1 MGYRHIKR
9 VLGKASLEWKSR
21 LLFGAC
27 LVVLVGGAFLSA
39 ERIAVRAA
47 RDATRENAQ
56 YLVDVTVLLQH
67 AGTWRIGID
76 ENTRDFARRLSER
89 MIEKRKYQH
98 EILHLIPSSIQDL
111 HSRGPADDEERR
123 LLLDI
128 KRKYDA
134 WMEEQRREREQLKRN
149 EGKLLSPSDN
159 VPRRPPEPIYAERV
173 TVGKKRFYNYYQ
185 PVYWHKL
192 CHHCHE
198 QKSGELE
205 GAAVVDTAADPAELE
220 ARRFRVVKVSLDY
233 DEIQEN
239 IDQARATLVSIGIL
253 TVFLAM
259 VALYVIFRY
268 VVVKPLQHLR
278 EVSELVSRGQTSVR
292 AEIHTGD
299 EFEQLADSFNR
310 MLRHL
315 TEAQAELQRVNEEL
329 DAKVDELA
337 RLNLRLHE
345 MNRMKSEFISNMSH
359 ELRTPLN
366 SIIGFAGV
374 LKDHPSLDSRQKKYA
389 QNIEK
394 SGRVLLEMIND
405 ILDLAKMEAGK
416 AEVRATEFAIDKVV
430 LAQCDVVRS
439 LSEQKEIDLVVDVDP
454 DLAPLYQDQTK
465 IQQILTN
472 LLSNAIKFTP
482 DGGRVV
488 VSAHRN
494 GQGQLVI
501 KVADT
506 GVGIP
511 EEDRERIFEK
521 FRQSAAVAGKDGLTR
536 EFSGTGLGLSIVRE
550 ICELLGG
557 SVDFDSEVGK
567 GTTFY
572 VVLPWRYREPDE
584 SVIIGAVPDLTEM

>member
-1 MGYRHIKR
+1 MAYRHIKR
-9 VLGKASLEWKSR
+9 VLGEGSLEWKSR
-21 LLFGAC
+21 FLFGAC
-27 LVVLVGGAFLSA
+27 LVVLVGGAFWSA

-47 RDATRENAQ
+47 RDATREKAQ

-76 ENTRDFARRLSER
+76 EATRDFARRLSER
-89 MIEKRKYQH
+89 MIEKRKYRH
-98 EILHLIPSSIQDL
+98 EILHLTPSSIQDL
-111 HSRGPADDEERR
+111 NSRGPADPEERR
-123 LLLDI
+123 LLEEI

-134 WMEEQRREREQLKRN
+134 WIAEQKREREELRKN
-149 EGKLLSPSDN
+149 DGKKLLTPTDN
-159 VPRRPPEPIYAERV
+159 VPRRPPEPIFAERV
-173 TVGKKRFYNYYQ
+173 TVGKKRYYNYYQ

-198 QKSGELE
+198 IKTSEL
-205 GAAVVDTAADPAELE
+205 GTAAAAAAPLDPAEQE
-220 ARRFRVVKVSLDY
+220 AQRFRVVKVSLDY
-233 DEIQEN
+233 DEIQYN
-239 IDQARATLVSIGIL
+239 IDKARALLVGIGIL

-268 VVVKPLQHLR
+268 VVIKPLQHLR
-278 EVSELVSRGQTSVR
+278 EVSELVSRGQTSTR
-292 AEIHTGD
+292 AEIRTGD
-299 EFEQLADSFNR
+299 EFQQLAESFNR

-315 TEAQAELQRVNEEL
+315 TEAQQELQHVNEEL

-337 RLNLRLHE
+337 RLNLKLHE

-366 SIIGFAGV
+366 SIIGFANV
-374 LKDHPSLDSRQKKYA
+374 LKDNPSLDPKQKKYA

-416 AEVRATEFAIDKVV
+416 TEVRPTEFAIDKVV

-439 LSEQKEIDLVVDVDP
+439 LSEQKGIDLVVDVDP
-454 DLAPLYQDQTK
+454 ELEPLYQDQAK

-488 VSAHRN
+488 VSAGRT
-494 GQGQLVI
+494 GTGDLI
-501 KVADT
+501 LKVADT

-521 FRQSAAVAGKDGLTR
+521 FRQSSVVAGEDGLTR

-557 SVDFDSEVGK
+557 SVDFESEVGK

-572 VVLPWRYREPDE
+572 VVLPWRYRETED
-584 SVIIGAVPDLTEM
+584 SVMIGAAGDHEE